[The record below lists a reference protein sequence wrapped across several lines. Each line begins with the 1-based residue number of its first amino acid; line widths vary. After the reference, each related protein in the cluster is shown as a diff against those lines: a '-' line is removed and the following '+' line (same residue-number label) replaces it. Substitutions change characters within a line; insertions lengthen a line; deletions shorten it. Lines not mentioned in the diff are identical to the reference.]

1 MTKKLIC
8 AILPFLFVLC
18 FAFSFA
24 SAQEG
29 IGAYEVKLKDLE
41 QTKKQVT
48 KTYKEE
54 LRKINSK
61 NAKKISALKKG
72 FHKTR
77 NEYLQEKA
85 GKVKRLRDA
94 YDNQMGDLNEQETL
108 LRETE
113 RPAYTSNFA
122 KRRHDKD

>member
-1 MTKKLIC
+1 MTKKLTYV
-8 AILPFLFVLC
+8 ILSFLFVLC
-18 FAFSFA
+18 FAFSSA

-29 IGAYEVKLKDLE
+29 IGDYEAKLKDLE
-41 QTKKQVT
+41 QTKKRVT

-54 LRKINSK
+54 LRKINSE

-77 NEYLQEKA
+77 KEYLLEKSD
-85 GKVKRLRDA
+85 KVKRLRGA

-113 RPAYTSNFA
+113 GPVETSNFA